1 MKELQETPYLFL
13 HFKIA
18 CMEKNNSSL
27 LAAIGFF
34 IVTSSSAQNWVN
46 GGNTLS
52 ANGSIGIK
60 SNYTL
65 IFKTNNV
72 DRGRITNT
80 GNWAFGST
88 GTSSRLTVNST
99 SGVSPLRAQVS
110 GATKFLVNG
119 NGGTTIGSSTAGP
132 ANGLYVAGSTGIG
145 TPTPSSLYKLQV
157 AGTIYGSNPS
167 YIGVYGSSSSNY
179 GVYGIS
185 DYIGVSGY
193 SYSNG
198 WGIYGYGAN
207 AIYGLSPIETGVAI
221 WGDATANAGIG
232 VFGYSKNYIGVYG
245 STTST
250 GQWAGY
256 FAGKVYSSGGYT
268 SSDRKLK
275 ENIEDVGNAMQII
288 ASLKPRTYK
297 YRQDGNYKLMNLPQG
312 QHYGLVAQEVEEV
325 LPELVVD
332 AEFNTGKQTRAG
344 KQEPPSPN
352 KPPRIVIEETGEII
366 NFKTLNYT
374 ELIPIV
380 VKALQEQQQ
389 LIDKL
394 IKQNEEQQKH
404 IERLENRY
412 VKSKEVQIEHPD
424 NSSRLVRYQK

>member
-1 MKELQETPYLFL
+1 
-13 HFKIA
+13 
-18 CMEKNNSSL
+18 MEKNNLFL
-27 LAAIGFF
+27 LAIGLLV
-34 IVTSSSAQNWVN
+34 VTNSTAQNWVN

-119 NGGTTIGSSTAGP
+119 NGGSTIGSSTAGP

-145 TPTPSSLYKLQV
+145 IATPSSQHKLQV
-157 AGTIYGSNPS
+157 AGTIYGNNPS
-167 YIGVYGSSSSNY
+167 YVGVYGTSSNNY
-179 GVYGIS
+179 GLYGTS
-185 DYIGVSGY
+185 DYVGISGY

-207 AIYGLSPIETGVAI
+207 AIYGWSPEQTGVAV
-221 WGDATANAGIG
+221 WGDATANSGIG

-288 ASLKPRTYK
+288 GKLKPRSYK

-312 QHYGLVAQEVEEV
+312 QHYGLVAQEVEEI
-325 LPELVVD
+325 LPELIVD
-332 AEFNTGKQTRAG
+332 AEFNTGKQIRAG
-344 KQEPPSPN
+344 KQAPPNPGAPQ
-352 KPPRIVIEETGEII
+352 KIVFEENNETI
-366 NFKTLNYT
+366 NFKAMNYS

-380 VKALQEQQQ
+380 VKALQEQQAIISK
-389 LIDKL
+389 LEKENKEHKERIDKL
-394 IKQNEEQQKH
+394 
-404 IERLENRY
+404 ERMLM
-412 VKSKEVQIEHPD
+412 K
-424 NSSRLVRYQK
+424 L